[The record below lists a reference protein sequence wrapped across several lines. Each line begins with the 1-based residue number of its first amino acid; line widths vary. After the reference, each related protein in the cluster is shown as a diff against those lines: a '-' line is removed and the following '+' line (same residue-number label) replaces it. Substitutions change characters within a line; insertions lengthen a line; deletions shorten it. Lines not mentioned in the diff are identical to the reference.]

1 MPHPQVPWWAASLGP
16 RHSQGFPLVGGR
28 GLTVP
33 GAQDFGDPAV
43 MLFEAMDFEGHR
55 VEVSEALPDVELA
68 RHGPHTQA
76 IHVLSGV

>member
-1 MPHPQVPWWAASLGP
+1 MV
-16 RHSQGFPLVGGR
+16 
-28 GLTVP
+28 
-33 GAQDFGDPAV
+33 
-43 MLFEAMDFEGHR
+43 LFEAMDFEGHG